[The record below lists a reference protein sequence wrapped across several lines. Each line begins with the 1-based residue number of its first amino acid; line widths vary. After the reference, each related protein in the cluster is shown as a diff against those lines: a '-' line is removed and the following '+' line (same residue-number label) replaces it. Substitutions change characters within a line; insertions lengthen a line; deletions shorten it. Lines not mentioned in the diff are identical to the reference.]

1 MGEKGERGP
10 PGRGPKGL
18 PGATGLP
25 GKCDVWQ
32 GGGGRGGR
40 GAGSKWDNIL
50 KNCSLI
56 TLAYH
61 VLLENGWHQFFPDQ
75 L

>member
-32 GGGGRGGR
+32 DEVEKLVVNR
-40 GAGSKWDNIL
+40 I
-50 KNCSLI
+50 I
-56 TLAYH
+56 
-61 VLLENGWHQFFPDQ
+61 F
-75 L
+75 